1 MRQKT
6 HIIHSI
12 TLNPLRL
19 SQIDGTKSINYSNV
33 NKFELK
39 VIKSKSNLHT

>member
-1 MRQKT
+1 MCQKIL
-6 HIIHSI
+6 IIHSK

-33 NKFELK
+33 NKFEPK